1 MDHLNNVEILWL
13 NTNYSQH
20 GFLTLTPRLS
30 SPSPGAMDP
39 SHPGGGGTVHHSR
52 PTNSSIT
59 QLKLF
64 FGACDF
70 LLISYCSW
78 AK

>member
-1 MDHLNNVEILWL
+1 MGIVYPH
-13 NTNYSQH
+13 
-20 GFLTLTPRLS
+20 PPLS
-30 SPSPGAMDP
+30 SPGATVP
-39 SHPGGGGTVHHSR
+39 PLGGGGIPRFR

>member
-1 MDHLNNVEILWL
+1 MSNGYRARI
-13 NTNYSQH
+13 Y
-20 GFLTLTPRLS
+20 PRDTGIWS
-30 SPSPGAMDP
+30 SPTFSVHCIVSLHCSA
-39 SHPGGGGTVHHSR
+39 SQISSLGGGGTIHHSR
-52 PTNSSIT
+52 AANSSIT
-59 QLKLF
+59 QLKFF